1 MRLTVLVLCVLLCIA
16 LQRARAQE
24 NVTGAS
30 GEDDGPTAME
40 SADEELDYMQLLRN
54 TVAGGFA
61 NMPVALRRR
70 LLSADVT
77 PECNVGL
84 LRFMRA
90 MQNLEPWALRLL
102 DASGKLPSGLLQGS
116 RVDLG
121 AFDECLETEIY
132 DTYGDVLMRGQY
144 CNLLV
149 YNENS
154 TAVEGKIQTFSNV
167 LHPKLKYFSNYF
179 SVEELP
185 VMRLAMCT
193 VDECNQRDLQA
204 LVDAVKPPLVRLEV
218 SNCVTAE
225 VEPWTNAQMG
235 IMMFLCVL
243 LVIIIAATL
252 TDRLMKLKPKLMEK
266 YGALGELVK
275 GFSATSNTRM
285 LLKVAEKSNTDHY
298 ALQFLH
304 GMRFFSILHIVFGH
318 CGQTMS
324 DNWSRYLNLLIAS
337 DEWSFMFISAGFS
350 SVGTFFFLSGFFLC
364 LTVSREKRGGPIV
377 FIIGVIRRFI
387 RTAIPL
393 FFIIMCL
400 YLMPRF
406 VFGPDTKAFFLKL
419 HKDVASHWWH
429 LLLMIRNFV
438 EISAWDMLPHTWYLS
453 TDFQLFTASLVILLV
468 FKSRKML
475 AVGAFILLSLLGCAI
490 GTWVVASSDL
500 LPFMVFPGPVLQVMS
515 KTVNEYYLRP
525 FYHAVCYFSG
535 CLTYL
540 VMEDFRQRKI
550 SKTVQVTGWCVYVSC
565 ALLCIFMKL
574 AWYRSPDP
582 TSEAVKLLAAFF
594 DRILWAVSLIWIT
607 LACSSG
613 RGGLVSKFLSCNV
626 FVPLSKLSF
635 GVYLIHV
642 PFIELYLHAS
652 RERIFWSKFNM
663 VTLLFAILAWSYLL
677 AYLAF
682 LACEA
687 PTGALDKFIFTRLIH
702 GGGNARKRH
711 PTQQNVSD
719 EKPQINVEDGVSSR
733 C

>member
-1 MRLTVLVLCVLLCIA
+1 MRLAVLVLCVLLCIA

-30 GEDDGPTAME
+30 GEDDGQTAME

-102 DASGKLPSGLLQGS
+102 DASGKFPSGLLQGS

-154 TAVEGKIQTFSNV
+154 TAAEGKIQTFSNV

-185 VMRLAMCT
+185 VIRMGICS

-218 SNCVTAE
+218 SNCVTGQ
-225 VEPWTNAQMG
+225 VEPWTNAQIG

-266 YGALGELVK
+266 YGALGDLVK

-304 GMRFFSILHIVFGH
+304 GMRFFSIVHIVFCH

-337 DEWSFMFISAGFS
+337 EEWSYMFLSAGFS

-364 LTVSREKRGGPIV
+364 LTLSREKRGGPIV
-377 FIIGVIRRFI
+377 FIIAVIQRFI
-387 RTAIPL
+387 
-393 FFIIMCL
+393 
-400 YLMPRF
+400 
-406 VFGPDTKAFFLKL
+406 
-419 HKDVASHWWH
+419 
-429 LLLMIRNFV
+429 
-438 EISAWDMLPHTWYLS
+438 
-453 TDFQLFTASLVILLV
+453 
-468 FKSRKML
+468 SRKML
-475 AVGAFILLSLLGCAI
+475 AVGAFILLSFLGCAI
-490 GTWVVASSDL
+490 GTWAVASSDL
-500 LPFMVFPGPVLQVMS
+500 LPFMIFPGPVLQSAS
-515 KTVNEYYLRP
+515 KVRFGLDGQLGTETVRGPNGTAPQGVRK
-525 FYHAVCYFSG
+525 SG
-535 CLTYL
+535 VLQGL
-540 VMEDFRQRKI
+540 QGKGP
-550 SKTVQVTGWCVYVSC
+550 SGAASSSQLGGAHK
-565 ALLCIFMKL
+565 
-574 AWYRSPDP
+574 RSNGD
-582 TSEAVKLLAAFF
+582 A
-594 DRILWAVSLIWIT
+594 
-607 LACSSG
+607 
-613 RGGLVSKFLSCNV
+613 
-626 FVPLSKLSF
+626 
-635 GVYLIHV
+635 
-642 PFIELYLHAS
+642 
-652 RERIFWSKFNM
+652 
-663 VTLLFAILAWSYLL
+663 
-677 AYLAF
+677 
-682 LACEA
+682 
-687 PTGALDKFIFTRLIH
+687 
-702 GGGNARKRH
+702 
-711 PTQQNVSD
+711 
-719 EKPQINVEDGVSSR
+719 
-733 C
+733 

>member
-1 MRLTVLVLCVLLCIA
+1 MRLTVAVVCVLLSFPV
-16 LQRARAQE
+16 QRARAEQ

-30 GEDDGPTAME
+30 GADDGPTRTE
-40 SADEELDYMQLLRN
+40 SADDELDYLQLFRN
-54 TVAGGFA
+54 AMAGGFA
-61 NMPVALRRR
+61 NMPVSLRRK

-77 PECNVGL
+77 PECNAGL
-84 LRFMRA
+84 LRTMRA
-90 MQNLEPWALRLL
+90 FQNLEPWALRLL
-102 DASGKLPSGLLQGS
+102 DASGKFPTGLLQGS

-121 AFDECLETEIY
+121 AFDECLETEVY
-132 DTYGDVLMRGQY
+132 DSYGYVLTRGQY

-149 YNENS
+149 YIENS
-154 TAVEGKIQTFSNV
+154 TAVEGKIETFSTV
-167 LHPKLKYFSNYF
+167 LHPKLQYFKNYF

-185 VMRLAMCT
+185 VVRMAICS

-204 LVDAVKPPLVRLEV
+204 LVDVVKPPLVRLEV
-218 SNCVTAE
+218 ANCVTAQ
-225 VEPWTNAQMG
+225 VEPWTNAEIG
-235 IMMFLCVL
+235 IMMFLCLL
-243 LVIIIAATL
+243 LVIILAATL

-266 YGALGELVK
+266 HGVLGELAR
-275 GFSATSNTRM
+275 GFSVTSNTRM
-285 LLKVAEKSNTDHY
+285 LLRVADKSNADHY
-298 ALQFLH
+298 PLQFLH
-304 GMRFFSILHIVFGH
+304 GMRFFCIVHIVLCH

-324 DNWSRYLNLLIAS
+324 DNWSRFLNLLIAS
-337 DEWSFMFISAGFS
+337 DEWSFMMISAGFS

-364 LTVSREKRGGPIV
+364 LTVSRQKRSGPIV
-377 FIIGVIRRFI
+377 FITGVIRRFI

-400 YLMPRF
+400 CLMPRF

-419 HKDVASHWWH
+419 YEDVTSHWWH

-438 EISAWDMLPHTWYLS
+438 EITAWDVLPHTWYLS
-453 TDFQLFTASLVILLV
+453 TDFQLFSISLVILLA

-490 GTWVVASSDL
+490 GTWAVASSDL

-515 KTVNEYYLRP
+515 RTVNEYYLRP
-525 FYHAVCYFSG
+525 YYHAVCYFSG

-540 VMEDFRQRKI
+540 VIEDFRQRKI
-550 SKTVQVTGWCVYVSC
+550 SKTIQVTGWCVSVSC

-574 AWYRSPDP
+574 AWYRSPNP
-582 TSEAVKLLAAFF
+582 GSEAVKLLAAFF

-613 RGGLVSKFLSCNV
+613 RGGFVNKFLSWNA

-663 VTLLFAILAWSYLL
+663 VTLLFAILVWSYLL

-687 PTGALDKFIFTRLIH
+687 PTGALDKFIFTRLIG
-702 GGGNARKRH
+702 GGGNGRKRH
-711 PTQQNVSD
+711 QTQQNTSD
-719 EKPQINVEDGVSSR
+719 PKPQINGEDGVSSR